1 MIMAIEEANE
11 IISDN
16 SDADMTE
23 MAKMQLDEAKERLPE
38 LEEEIKFMLIP
49 KDPEDAKNVMV
60 EIRAGTGGDEA
71 SILQEIYLECTLNT
85 VRTVVGELQL
95 SI

>member
-1 MIMAIEEANE
+1 
-11 IISDN
+11 
-16 SDADMTE
+16 MTE

-38 LEEEIKFMLIP
+38 LEEEKIHVDP

-71 SILQEIYLECTLNT
+71 NILQEIYLECTLNT